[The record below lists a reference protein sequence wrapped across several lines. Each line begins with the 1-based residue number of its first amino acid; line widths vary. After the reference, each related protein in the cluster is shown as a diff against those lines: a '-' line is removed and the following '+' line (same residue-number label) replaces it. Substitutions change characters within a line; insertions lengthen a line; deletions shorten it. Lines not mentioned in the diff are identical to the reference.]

1 MSFEARSAVGEEP
14 SPLAVANNKKG
25 EPLHQC
31 VRDALT
37 GYFRQLNG
45 HQASDLYRMVLSEVE
60 LPLLETV
67 MREVEGNQSRAA
79 AVLGISRST
88 LRKKLALYNLD

>member
-1 MSFEARSAVGEEP
+1 MSFEARPAVGEKNT
-14 SPLAVANNKKG
+14 PLAVANNKKG
-25 EPLHQC
+25 EPLHAC
-31 VRDALT
+31 VREALT

-45 HQASDLYRMVLSEVE
+45 HHVSDLYRMVLSEVE

-79 AVLGISRST
+79 SVLGISRST
-88 LRKKLALYNLD
+88 LRKKLAQYNLD